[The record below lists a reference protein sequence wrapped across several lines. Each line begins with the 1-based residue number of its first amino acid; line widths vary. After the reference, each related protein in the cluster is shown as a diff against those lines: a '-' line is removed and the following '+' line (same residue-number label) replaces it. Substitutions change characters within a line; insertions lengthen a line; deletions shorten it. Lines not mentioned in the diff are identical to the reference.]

1 MSSQYIVT
9 FKRDTPSEIIEQKIK
24 EVEASGATITH
35 RYDSAIK
42 GFSVAVPDDAVNT
55 LSFEHEHI
63 TGVEADGE
71 VTTQG
76 KSLLK
81 A

>member
-9 FKRDTPSEIIEQKIK
+9 FKRDTPSEVIEEKIK
-24 EVEASGATITH
+24 EVESSGAKIVH

-42 GFSVAVPDDAVNT
+42 GFSVSVPDESVNA
-55 LSFEHEHI
+55 LSFDSDHI

-76 KSLLK
+76 KALIAK
-81 A
+81 